1 MAFLGEV
8 NSRDNTVGN
17 GVRAG
22 GVPVWVWHG
31 KWSLDRYLIMIVAQ

>member
-1 MAFLGEV
+1 VLKRGGKLLVAFLGEV

-22 GVPVWVWHG
+22 GVPVWV
-31 KWSLDRYLIMIVAQ
+31 